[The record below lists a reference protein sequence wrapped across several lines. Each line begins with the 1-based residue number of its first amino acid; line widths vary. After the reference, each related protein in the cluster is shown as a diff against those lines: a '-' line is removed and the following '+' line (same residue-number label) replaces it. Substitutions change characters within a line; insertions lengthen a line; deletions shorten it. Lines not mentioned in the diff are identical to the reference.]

1 MSWCWARTVLW
12 YWTTSGART
21 AATAL
26 PVAVVV
32 AEVLVLVA
40 VALALAWLVGSATVA
55 WAEVVEVLDPRAVV
69 PVLVLEDE
77 ELVALRV
84 AVEELDEA
92 RVLEEPVVV
101 RLVASAP
108 AALVPVEVVRVEEAR
123 VLDLVDDLPAA
134 APALG

>member
-1 MSWCWARTVLW
+1 M
-12 YWTTSGART
+12 
-21 AATAL
+21 
-26 PVAVVV
+26 AVVV

-55 WAEVVEVLDPRAVV
+55 WAEVVEVLDPRTVV
-69 PVLVLEDE
+69 PVLEDEELVALRVAVE